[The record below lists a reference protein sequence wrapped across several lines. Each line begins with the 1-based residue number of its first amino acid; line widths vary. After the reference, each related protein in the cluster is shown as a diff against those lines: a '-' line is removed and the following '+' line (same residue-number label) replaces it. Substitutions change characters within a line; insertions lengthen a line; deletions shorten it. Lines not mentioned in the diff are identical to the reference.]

1 MRIERCN
8 RRKIILGSVMAL
20 SILPGARAYASGGLC
35 AASVRLTISE
45 RAAIHLDRNFAVRKV
60 VTDRMLHQTWA
71 IVADCSHPERPLKMI
86 QLGAPI
92 SPANGN
98 LVRAAQTI
106 PVAAAQ
112 IVPAIATRPPQIAVS
127 ETVSSPAPARFRS
140 AAPLPQPLLV
150 RAGDLVHLWSAS
162 TNVRLEIEAIALDY
176 GHAGQVIHLR
186 RMGNDPRERVMLAGL
201 VDGTDTAELL
211 P

>member
-8 RRKIILGSVMAL
+8 RRKIVLGLVMAL
-20 SILPGARAYASGGLC
+20 SMLPGALAYASGGLC

-45 RAAIHLDRNFAVRKV
+45 RAAIHLDPNFAVRQV
-60 VTDRMLHQTWA
+60 VADPMLHRRWA
-71 IVADCSHPERPLKMI
+71 IVENCAHPERPLKMI

-92 SPANGN
+92 SPARGKP
-98 LVRAAQTI
+98 VRAAQTI

-112 IVPAIATRPPQIAVS
+112 IVPAMATRASQITVS
-127 ETVSSPAPARFRS
+127 EAVSSPALARFRS

-186 RMGNDPRERVMLAGL
+186 RTGNDPSERVMLAGL